1 MPLSTTGQP
10 LYHVGSARGNGSGC
24 ITRADAQIGGAIWGR
39 QLARRSN
46 DLPLQPTFRGAELL
60 CFSQSIA
67 TPPCSRPADDSD
79 PGQRALPPCRSAGGL
94 VTGQSHGAEVI
105 ILAALQ
111 PGIES
116 D

>member
-1 MPLSTTGQP
+1 MPLSTTWQP

-39 QLARRSN
+39 QLAGRAN

-60 CFSQSIA
+60 CFSQTTA
-67 TPPCSRPADDSD
+67 TPPCSRQGDGSNPR
-79 PGQRALPPCRSAGGL
+79 QRALPPCRSAGGL
-94 VTGQSHGAEVI
+94 VTRQSHGAGVI

-111 PGIES
+111 PRIES
-116 D
+116 N